1 MNTDTTD
8 TTGDQEI
15 SDLLAIGAGPTA
27 EVMGLLHRRLEES
40 AQQAGILDIAY
51 TTMETPV
58 GTLLLAATEK
68 GLLRVAFESEGLDKV
83 LDTLG
88 MKISARILK
97 APRRLDAAAF
107 EINEY
112 FDKKRKSF
120 DLSLD
125 LSLSSGFRQLVQK
138 HLPQIGYGMTE
149 TYKQVATIVGNPN
162 AVRAVGTA
170 CATNPL
176 PIVVPCHR
184 VLRTDGTLGGYI
196 GGLAAKTA
204 LLEMEAAA

>member
-1 MNTDTTD
+1 MNTD

-15 SDLLAIGAGPTA
+15 SDLLAHSALPST
-27 EVMGLLHRRLEES
+27 EMMERLHRRLEES

-51 TTMETPV
+51 TTIDTPV
-58 GTLLLAATEK
+58 GTLLLAATER
-68 GLLRVAFESEGLDKV
+68 GLLRVAYESEDFDKV

-88 MKISARILK
+88 TKVSRRILK
-97 APRRLDAAAF
+97 APKRLDAAAF
-107 EINEY
+107 EVEEY
-112 FDKKRKSF
+112 FDRRRKTF
-120 DLSLD
+120 DLNLD
-125 LSLSSGFRQLVQK
+125 LSLSSGFRRLVQK
-138 HLPQIGYGMTE
+138 HLPEIGYGMTQS
-149 TYKQVATIVGNPN
+149 YKQVATIVGNPN